1 MCTTIH
7 VERIL
12 PASNSKSG
20 LDDCFSAIFGPI
32 EKSNVDGEQRQLRIG
47 EWKIVKDRLSWI
59 LRVFLGDTSAD
70 GTSFYV
76 YGKTVYAESE
86 VKERLG
92 RRLRRRVSFTLLE
105 R

>member
-1 MCTTIH
+1 MWMG
-7 VERIL
+7 
-12 PASNSKSG
+12 NK
-20 LDDCFSAIFGPI
+20 
-32 EKSNVDGEQRQLRIG
+32 RQLKIG
-47 EWKIVKDRLSWI
+47 EWKIVRKDRLSWI
-59 LRVFLGDTSAD
+59 LRVLLGDTSAG